1 LAFTLTT
8 YVSVSLLEILCPAQ
22 LQLDNGQFWPRK
34 QWFKFGEKQ
43 TFSCHEGFD
52 LIGSVERNCTQWGGW
67 TGAKPVCDDQSKHL
81 YSFDSKQNIQMK
93 L

>member
-67 TGAKPVCDDQSKHL
+67 TGATPVCDDQSKHL
-81 YSFDSKQNIQMK
+81 YSFVSKQNIQTK